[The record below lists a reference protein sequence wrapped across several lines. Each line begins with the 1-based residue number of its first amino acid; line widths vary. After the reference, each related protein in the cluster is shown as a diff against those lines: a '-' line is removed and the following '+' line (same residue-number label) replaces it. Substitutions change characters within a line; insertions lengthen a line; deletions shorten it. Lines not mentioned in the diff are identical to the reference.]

1 MFHPTPSYNHRQ
13 SCSIQYLGGKRK
25 TPSSLGPLSWFNLL
39 YGRLK
44 STQVSPTQ
52 RLSGGCYLIPFPCR
66 ASGSYSSPRSPCAT
80 VFDHL
85 YIISPVYKKNGK
97 ALISSLFFHAFH
109 DDEWS
114 IETLWISWYQND
126 PKCTKVNA
134 TGLGL
139 RTLST
144 IISAKLEVIANWM
157 VQMPHK
163 HKFRPATSQFTQGET
178 YEQPPNTCHKNCH
191 KPRCFHERQTAFK
204 AKYSSL
210 KLPCKATPF
219 FMREWFWYSSN
230 NLIPSLY
237 YKPRI
242 SMYVYIYIY
251 PSSSRKCG
259 DHLQKP
265 FPRGT
270 AIPQSSPTS
279 ARWLPRQH
287 PGRHQLWGEG
297 RKGVF

>member
-25 TPSSLGPLSWFNLL
+25 TSSSLGPLSWFNLL

-44 STQVSPTQ
+44 STQVSPNQ
-52 RLSGGCYLIPFPCR
+52 QLLGGCYLIPFPCR

-85 YIISPVYKKNGK
+85 YIISPLGWGLTTENWFRLQKNGK

-109 DDEWS
+109 DDEWW
-114 IETLWISWYQND
+114 IETCYEYRGKHDD

-163 HKFRPATSQFTQGET
+163 PVPTCDVTDTQAKT

-210 KLPCKATPF
+210 KLPCKAMPF
-219 FMREWFWYSSN
+219 
-230 NLIPSLY
+230 
-237 YKPRI
+237 
-242 SMYVYIYIY
+242 
-251 PSSSRKCG
+251 
-259 DHLQKP
+259 
-265 FPRGT
+265 
-270 AIPQSSPTS
+270 
-279 ARWLPRQH
+279 
-287 PGRHQLWGEG
+287 LWGMIMILL
-297 RKGVF
+297 